1 MGAIIMKIGRM
12 RKKGNIASELIILL
26 LLSFVFFS
34 FSTIKN
40 MLIVEGSYAVKEQQ
54 VIFLEEDEINGK
66 KKQSVIFY

>member
-1 MGAIIMKIGRM
+1 MKIGRM
-12 RKKGNIASELIILL
+12 RKKGNIASKLIILL

>member
-1 MGAIIMKIGRM
+1 MKIGRM